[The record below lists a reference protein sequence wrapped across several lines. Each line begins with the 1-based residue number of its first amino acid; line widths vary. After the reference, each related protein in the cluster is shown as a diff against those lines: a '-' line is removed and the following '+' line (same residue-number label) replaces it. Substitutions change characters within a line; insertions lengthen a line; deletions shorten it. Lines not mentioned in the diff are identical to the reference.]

1 MNDAL
6 SIVNDPVLALAEK
19 EDLLKPGPIK
29 VAIIDQDENGKGTI
43 DLWEVDGEKFDQE
56 VTFIYPTSDED
67 WITVKKWVEE
77 NGKKIQTIE
86 VDYSINLCLLLED
99 YGSHL
104 SLVHL
109 ARGLCGREGLPVQ
122 GRLG

>member
-1 MNDAL
+1 MSVNDAL
-6 SIVNDPVLALAEK
+6 ALVNDPVLTLAEK
-19 EDLLKPGPIK
+19 EDPLKLGPIK

-67 WITVKKWVEE
+67 WNTVKKWVEE

-99 YGSHL
+99 LYEKKFSHIL
-104 SLVHL
+104 L
-109 ARGLCGREGLPVQ
+109 RGHA
-122 GRLG
+122 